1 MRYADGSLSAVT
13 VVFEAEVP
21 LLELQARSMARHVP
35 VDVFA
40 AILVI
45 DNTRRGLP
53 DRARART
60 VVEKAYEVYK
70 VKLAD
75 HNPTLKWKN
84 DDEATLGFS
93 VMGKTLE
100 AGIRITD
107 DEVRIEGDMPF
118 LFRPFQGKVEKVLG
132 SEIEKW
138 LEKARAG
145 EI

>member
-1 MRYADGSLSAVT
+1 MKYVAK
-13 VVFEAEVP
+13 
-21 LLELQARSMARHVP
+21 H
-35 VDVFA
+35 
-40 AILVI
+40 
-45 DNTRRGLP
+45 GLP

-75 HNPTLKWKN
+75 HRPTLTWKTP
-84 DDEATLGFS
+84 DDAKLGFS
-93 VMGKTLE
+93 VMGKTIE
-100 AGIRITD
+100 ADITITD
-107 DEVRIEGDMPF
+107 SEVRIHGDMPF

>member
-1 MRYADGSLSAVT
+1 MKYVAKHGLS
-13 VVFEAEVP
+13 
-21 LLELQARSMARHVP
+21 
-35 VDVFA
+35 
-40 AILVI
+40 
-45 DNTRRGLP
+45 

-60 VVEKAYEVYK
+60 VVEKAYEAYK

-75 HNPTLKWKN
+75 HRPTLTWTSQ
-84 DDEATLGFS
+84 DDAKLGFS
-93 VMGKTLE
+93 VMGKTIE

>member
-1 MRYADGSLSAVT
+1 MKYVAKHGLS
-13 VVFEAEVP
+13 
-21 LLELQARSMARHVP
+21 
-35 VDVFA
+35 
-40 AILVI
+40 
-45 DNTRRGLP
+45 

-75 HNPTLKWKN
+75 HRPTLTWQTP
-84 DDEATLGFS
+84 DEAKLGFS
-93 VMGKTLE
+93 AVGKAIE
-100 AGIRITD
+100 ADIRITD
-107 DEVRIEGDMPF
+107 TEVRIEGDIPF
-118 LFRPFQGKVEKVLG
+118 LLRMFQGKIEKVLG